1 MGLLRVRPPAPGS
14 PEDIDPIWDLDT
26 STGRVGLTDFHP
38 VMEKRKGTA
47 STEDA
52 YSYRFD
58 SILQSPEV
66 TEKLYSER
74 IGSVVEAAMEGFN
87 ATVFSYGQTGSGKT
101 HTMMGNDDEPGIIPQ
116 AVQDIFKYIQ
126 DDPAREF
133 LLRISYLEI
142 YNETLKDLL
151 VKPPTGAAGNN
162 GKNKELT
169 LREEK
174 GRIVVQGLTEE
185 IVKDPRGVV
194 ACLLRGEE
202 NRSVAGTDWNA
213 RSSRSHCVFSM
224 VYCSWLPNQCWC

>member
-1 MGLLRVRPPAPGS
+1 
-14 PEDIDPIWDLDT
+14 
-26 STGRVGLTDFHP
+26 
-38 VMEKRKGTA
+38 
-47 STEDA
+47 
-52 YSYRFD
+52 
-58 SILQSPEV
+58 
-66 TEKLYSER
+66 
-74 IGSVVEAAMEGFN
+74 MEGFN

-116 AVQDIFKYIQ
+116 AVKDIFKYIQ
-126 DDPAREF
+126 ENPTREF

-151 VKPPTGAAGNN
+151 AKPPAGAGSAANN
-162 GKNKELT
+162 GKSKELT

-194 ACLLRGEE
+194 ACLERGED

-224 VYCSWLPNQCWC
+224 VCLCRLSEYFCTDVPLADYRVSAKCRTTLNRFD